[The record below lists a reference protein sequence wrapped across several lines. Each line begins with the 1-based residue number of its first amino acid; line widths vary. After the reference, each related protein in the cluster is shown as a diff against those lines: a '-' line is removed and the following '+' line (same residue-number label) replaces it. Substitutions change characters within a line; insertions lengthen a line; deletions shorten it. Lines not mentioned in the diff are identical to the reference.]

1 MRRDR
6 CIGEATRNRRSD
18 SGRIAYSANDMSFV
32 EELTW
37 RGLVQQSTDPELA
50 AKMRA
55 EPFTLYIGFDPTA
68 DSLHVGSLVPI
79 LTLMRAQRAGH
90 KPIALV
96 GGATGMVGDPSGKT
110 EERKLLSLE
119 ELRHNVGRARAQ
131 IGRFLDFATGRPSWS
146 TTTIG
151 STATATSTSCATS
164 ASTSAST

>member
-1 MRRDR
+1 
-6 CIGEATRNRRSD
+6 
-18 SGRIAYSANDMSFV
+18 MSFV

-68 DSLHVGSLVPI
+68 DSLHVGSLLPL

-96 GGATGMVGDPSGKT
+96 GGATGMVGDPSFKA
-110 EERKLLSLE
+110 EERKLMPLE
-119 ELRHNVGRARAQ
+119 ELRHNVGALAAQ
-131 IGRFLDFATGRPSWS
+131 IKRYAADAEMVDNFEWFQG
-146 TTTIG
+146 
-151 STATATSTSCATS
+151 
-164 ASTSAST
+164 